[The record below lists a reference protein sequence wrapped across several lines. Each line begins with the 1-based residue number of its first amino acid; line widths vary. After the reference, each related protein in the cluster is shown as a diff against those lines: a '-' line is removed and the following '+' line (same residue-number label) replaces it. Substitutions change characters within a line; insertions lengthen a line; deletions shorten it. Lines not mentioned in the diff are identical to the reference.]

1 MEFHLNW
8 QLSRFICQA
17 DRCFKTGSTYNS
29 GSEAARGMSE
39 WEVEDVMK
47 DALWMGQL
55 ACHGATTVP
64 SCVLQLP
71 SVFLKR
77 GVFNLSEHWSTEC
90 AVRAG
95 LCFSM
100 LPFSCHLLT
109 ELRHILCSFNRRK
122 PHTSDLLNPSSFA
135 IPLSNSP
142 LSIHR
147 FRECTQGPLY
157 WEKDIQ
163 RQVWISSTCPDVDR
177 AKWSWIYCMS
187 SSCIVH
193 VR

>member
-1 MEFHLNW
+1 MAPRLHTGCRSERLKMLW
-8 QLSRFICQA
+8 KMPSRWV
-17 DRCFKTGSTYNS
+17 SYH
-29 GSEAARGMSE
+29 
-39 WEVEDVMK
+39 VM
-47 DALWMGQL
+47 
-55 ACHGATTVP
+55 VP
-64 SCVLQLP
+64 SSTTIPFCVLHLP

-77 GVFNLSEHWSTEC
+77 SVFNLSEHWSTDC
-90 AVRAG
+90 AVRED

-109 ELRHILCSFNRRK
+109 ECRRILCSFNRRK
-122 PHTSDLLNPSSFA
+122 PHTSDLLNPSYFA
-135 IPLSNSP
+135 IPLSKSP

-147 FRECTQGPLY
+147 FCECTWRPLY

-163 RQVWISSTCPDVDR
+163 RHVRISSSCPDVDW
-177 AKWSWIYCMS
+177 AKRSWIYCMS